1 MAIIGYN
8 EQEVKTLTDSFQA
21 KSQEVTEYLN
31 SAFQNQI
38 FNKMKDAWVCE
49 EAKEF
54 ADLAVS
60 DVKSL
65 MDGIEQ
71 TNSHN
76 FDVICKAGQAWA
88 ETVKAALSLKSW
100 VETAIRPNDDSV
112 ITTTANGER
121 GYDPDQCAQIK
132 NNLQTILSETNSKL
146 DALANTCNGSAFV
159 GGSQQENLRNSI
171 ENVKKQLSAKI
182 EELTNA
188 FDANVKKTEEKYGQM
203 RTNVESSF
211 TQQN

>member
-31 SAFQNQI
+31 NAFQNQI

-76 FDVICKAGQAWA
+76 FDVICRS
-88 ETVKAALSLKSW
+88 EEHTS
-100 VETAIRPNDDSV
+100 E
-112 ITTTANGER
+112 
-121 GYDPDQCAQIK
+121 
-132 NNLQTILSETNSKL
+132 LQSH
-146 DALANTCNGSAFV
+146 
-159 GGSQQENLRNSI
+159 
-171 ENVKKQLSAKI
+171 
-182 EELTNA
+182 
-188 FDANVKKTEEKYGQM
+188 
-203 RTNVESSF
+203 
-211 TQQN
+211 